1 MKRPAVWAA
10 VPVKPFDA
18 AKRRLASILDSA
30 ERAQLARLMFE
41 DVMTVLN
48 TCRHVLAGV
57 IVVTAE
63 ADAAECARTRGATVI
78 VEESPSGLNPAIA
91 RAIDSL
97 ATAPDDGLIVVPADL
112 PHLSVAAIERV
123 VEALASPDTIAIIPA
138 TGDGGTNVL
147 GCRPAGVIP
156 PLFGPQSFWRHREAA
171 RHAGIRAVVVSDSE
185 LEQDLDRPDDLVTF
199 LSMNTP
205 TRTHA
210 FLSGLSMPERMAGA
224 QLLSRGMTSRAIVS
238 I

>member
-1 MKRPAVWAA
+1 
-10 VPVKPFDA
+10 
-18 AKRRLASILDSA
+18 
-30 ERAQLARLMFE
+30 
-41 DVMTVLN
+41 
-48 TCRHVLAGV
+48 
-57 IVVTAE
+57 
-63 ADAAECARTRGATVI
+63 
-78 VEESPSGLNPAIA
+78 
-91 RAIDSL
+91 
-97 ATAPDDGLIVVPADL
+97 
-112 PHLSVAAIERV
+112 
-123 VEALASPDTIAIIPA
+123 
-138 TGDGGTNVL
+138 
-147 GCRPAGVIP
+147 VIP

-210 FLSGLSMPERMAGA
+210 FLSGLSVPERMAGA